1 MSDHHQLCKPG
12 ECICTLGENNRR
24 TMGLPLAPVPPV
36 PARVRLYPF
45 HRPYSAMVVDLGDIT
60 AQGVPEGVK
69 PIETRGGPC
78 PTPGWIA
85 VYSAKKTVRLQPAA
99 EKLARAAPYLAP
111 KGRHNEAAQAAL
123 EERLGPPGMVIGM
136 VYCTGSRP
144 LQPEDFPRSFFF
156 EPGRYAWTLAHPK
169 RFAVPLTLRELAL
182 ANAPQSAVYAPGAL
196 LAERAGLTLATEAR
210 SP

>member
-1 MSDHHQLCKPG
+1 MPHHPLCKPPE
-12 ECICTLGENNRR
+12 ECICDLGKNNRR
-24 TMGLPLAPVPPV
+24 TMGLALAPVPPV
-36 PARVRLYPF
+36 PERVRLYPF
-45 HRPYSAMVVDLGDIT
+45 HRPYGAMVVDLGDIT
-60 AQGVPEGVK
+60 AEGVPEGVK

-85 VYSAKKTVRLQPAA
+85 VYNAKKTVRLQPLA
-99 EKLARAAPYLAP
+99 EELSRAAPYLP
-111 KGRHNEAAQAAL
+111 QKGRHNEAAQAAL

-169 RFAVPLTLRELAL
+169 RFPSPLTLADLGVAH
-182 ANAPQSAVYAPGAL
+182 APQNAVYVPGAL
-196 LAERAGLTLATEAR
+196 LALGAGLTLTR
-210 SP
+210 STP